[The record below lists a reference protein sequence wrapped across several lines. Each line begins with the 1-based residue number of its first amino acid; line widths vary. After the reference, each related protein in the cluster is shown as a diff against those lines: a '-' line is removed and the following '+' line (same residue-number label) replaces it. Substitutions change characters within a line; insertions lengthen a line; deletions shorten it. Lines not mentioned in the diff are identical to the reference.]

1 MFIPLRHADAEA
13 RGERGGEVGD
23 LVERHGGSAQ
33 ILHILYAVQARA
45 AQIDV
50 AYRGMLQIDRLDA
63 RARKRHA
70 RQLRADGVKFVDRTV
85 DELHVAPCGIAQIEI
100 ADVAVAHLHRMH

>member
-1 MFIPLRHADAEA
+1 MPSRHADAEA

-45 AQIDV
+45 AQIHITD
-50 AYRGMLQIDRLDA
+50 RGMLQIDRLDA

-70 RQLRADGVKFVDRTV
+70 RQLRADGVEFVDHAV
-85 DELHVAPCGIAQIEI
+85 DEPHVAPCGIAQIEV

>member
-50 AYRGMLQIDRLDA
+50 AYRGMLQID
-63 RARKRHA
+63 
-70 RQLRADGVKFVDRTV
+70 
-85 DELHVAPCGIAQIEI
+85 
-100 ADVAVAHLHRMH
+100 